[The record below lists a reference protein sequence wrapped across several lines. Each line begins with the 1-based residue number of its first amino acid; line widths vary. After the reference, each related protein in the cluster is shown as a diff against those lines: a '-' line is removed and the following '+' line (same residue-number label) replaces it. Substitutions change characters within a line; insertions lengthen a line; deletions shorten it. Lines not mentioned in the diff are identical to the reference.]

1 MLLLRYLFIFL
12 IFSVVGW
19 IIEFTYRSLITK
31 RIVNPGF
38 MTGFV
43 VPLYGFGTI
52 ILNIVCKLF
61 INIDFKISI
70 IYIFIL
76 SIVLLSI
83 LEYIT
88 GYILFKFFNIKLWD
102 YSDRKLN
109 INGFVC
115 LKFSLVWGFLSILYY
130 FFIFPWINDYA
141 LMFLNNSFCLFS
153 LGMLAV
159 TFSIDLLFVAK
170 ERKV

>member
-1 MLLLRYLFIFL
+1 M
-12 IFSVVGW
+12 V
-19 IIEFTYRSLITK
+19 E
-31 RIVNPGF
+31 
-38 MTGFV
+38 
-43 VPLYGFGTI
+43 
-52 ILNIVCKLF
+52 
-61 INIDFKISI
+61 
-70 IYIFIL
+70 
-76 SIVLLSI
+76 
-83 LEYIT
+83 E
-88 GYILFKFFNIKLWD
+88 FKFKCSMSLGSGTAENDGEFLEKCFVETPEFESLLD